1 MDPQISESIE
11 KLKSEKRIIAKKLME
26 FSNCFKNSIAKL
38 EKQFEERF
46 ETYEK
51 KLKEVEDKLLETIES
66 KVVTSSEHTKNDIN
80 ELIIVK
86 IDTISRDI
94 ESLKTKEIDLTD
106 DVNHLETERTRVN
119 DKIIEIDN
127 VLIQLKEN
135 VTEAKQAGRK
145 QGKYDRRGYCKE
157 LERCPFFHTKEVCRT
172 YVEKGLC

>member
-1 MDPQISESIE
+1 M
-11 KLKSEKRIIAKKLME
+11 
-26 FSNCFKNSIAKL
+26 
-38 EKQFEERF
+38 
-46 ETYEK
+46 
-51 KLKEVEDKLLETIES
+51 ETIES

-86 IDTISRDI
+86 IDTISRDKKI
-94 ESLKTKEIDLTD
+94 ALTD

-145 QGKYDRRGYCKE
+145 QCKYDRRGYCKE

-172 YVEKGLC
+172 YVEKGLCYRETCKIRHPKPCRYGDKCFQGKLCSY